1 MSRTLSQ
8 ALTALAFALVAGCA
22 MDDTVPPPPP
32 STGPAPH
39 PQPRPGPLDAGD
51 TEPPFPDFDGGSIDA
66 AELSCGDF
74 GSVCCTDGRAC
85 AADFTRCDPDLGI
98 CSACGDGGGDCCT
111 DGPACRPGLSCTG
124 NVCGP

>member
-8 ALTALAFALVAGCA
+8 ALIAFALALVAGCQ
-22 MDDTVPPPPP
+22 MDDPVPLPPT

-39 PQPRPGPLDAGD
+39 PQPRPGPVDAGD
-51 TEPPFPDFDGGSIDA
+51 TDTPFPDGGAIDA
-66 AELSCGDF
+66 ADISCGDF
-74 GSVCCTDGRAC
+74 GSVCCPDGRAC
-85 AADFTRCDPDLGI
+85 VADFTRCDAQLGI